1 MQKCGLSIFLC
12 KTQPHRMLPNL
23 KVIYGNMVI
32 QLHLEAY
39 IHRETNNE
47 WRENPMQSENLRR
60 PDRR

>member
-1 MQKCGLSIFLC
+1 MWPVYFLC
-12 KTQPHRMLPNL
+12 KTQPHRMLPNS
-23 KVIYGNMVI
+23 KAINGNRVI
-32 QLHLEAY
+32 QPNLEAY